1 MENGQKII
9 WGRDEI
15 CKAYNF
21 GRRTFVWLVD
31 KGAPIKMTDGRY
43 FVHRESLDNFILLM
57 TMEAEQK
64 SDGKKKKAAR

>member
-1 MENGQKII
+1 MMKENGQKII

-21 GRRTFVWLVD
+21 GRKTFSWLRS

-43 FVHRESLDNFILLM
+43 FVHRESFDQFILLM
-57 TMEAEQK
+57 TMETEEET
-64 SDGKKKKAAR
+64 KKKAAR